1 MRLDRRTFL
10 RVAAGTAAG
19 VAVAVGSETLPEGW
33 TSPSSGG
40 APAPALGE
48 ERAVPWRT
56 LAASLRGRLVRPA
69 DASYPV
75 DAHIYNRRF
84 DGILPKAIAYCSTP
98 EDVQRCVDFARR
110 HHVRV
115 AARSG
120 GHSYGGYSVCRGL
133 VVDVTELS
141 AVHLD
146 MGRKTA
152 TVGAGIRLIDLY
164 TALGSKGRLVPAG
177 SCPTVGIAG
186 LALGGGVSVFS
197 RRYGLT
203 CDQLDAVRVVTAD
216 GKILTCDRERHE
228 DLFWACR
235 GGGGGNFGIATS
247 FKFRV
252 RSIPPIALFTLQ
264 WPWTAAPDVLG
275 AWLHWTAVAPD
286 EIWSNCQ
293 LLSAGGAGGNSVK
306 VTGVFCGS
314 ATTLT
319 SLLRPL
325 RAAVATSPEV
335 DFVGEESYLP
345 AMLVEA
351 GCEGMSVAACHL
363 PSENPA
369 GTLSRASFGA
379 KSAYVTSIPPDRG
392 IAAAVDAVTILDQE
406 VPGVGGGIVFDAYG
420 GAVNRVA
427 PDATAFVHRD
437 ALACAQWSF
446 FWGTGA
452 PHSVIAAGSSW
463 LASTGRGLAPYVHGA
478 YQNYIDPTLADWAH
492 AYYGTNLPRL
502 VKVKRKVDPD
512 DFFHFAQ
519 SIPTRLA

>member
-1 MRLDRRTFL
+1 MRPTD
-10 RVAAGTAAG
+10 
-19 VAVAVGSETLPEGW
+19 
-33 TSPSSGG
+33 PS
-40 APAPALGE
+40 
-48 ERAVPWRT
+48 
-56 LAASLRGRLVRPA
+56 
-69 DASYPV
+69 YKV
-75 DAHIYNRRF
+75 DAQVYNKRF
-84 DGILPKAIAYCSTP
+84 DGLLPRAIAYCRTP
-98 EDVQRCVDFARR
+98 DDVQRCVDFARR
-110 HHVRV
+110 HRVRV

-146 MGRKTA
+146 MRRRRA

-164 TALGSKGRLVPAG
+164 TALGGKGRLLPGG

-203 CDQLDAVRVVTAD
+203 CDQLDAVRIVTAD

-235 GGGGGNFGIATS
+235 GGGGGNFGVATS
-247 FKFRV
+247 FTFRV
-252 RSIPPIALFTLQ
+252 HTIPPIALFTLQ
-264 WPWTAAPDVLG
+264 WPWAAATDVLG
-275 AWLHWTAVAPD
+275 AWLHWTAGAPD
-286 EIWSNCQ
+286 ELWSNCQ
-293 LLSAGGAGGNSVK
+293 LLSAGTAGGETVK
-306 VTGVFCGS
+306 VTGVLCGS
-314 ATTLT
+314 ARTLT
-319 SLLRPL
+319 TLLRPL
-325 RAAVATSPEV
+325 RAAVATAPVV
-335 DFVGEESYLP
+335 DFVGPESYLP

-351 GCEGMSVAACHL
+351 GCEGTSVAACHL

-369 GTLSRASFGA
+369 GILSRASFGA
-379 KSAYVTSIPPDRG
+379 KSAYVTSMPPDRG

-406 VPGVGGGIVFDAYG
+406 VPEVGGGIVFDAYG

-437 ALACAQWSF
+437 ALACAQWSY

-452 PHSVIAAGSSW
+452 THSVIAAGSSW
-463 LASTGRGLAPYVHGA
+463 LASTGRSLAPYVHGA
-478 YQNYIDPTLADWAH
+478 YQNYIDPTLTDWAR
-492 AYYGTNLPRL
+492 AYYGANLPRL

-519 SIPTRLA
+519 SIPTSLA